1 MKQVILVTLFAVACG
16 LAAIAQTGTPQPT
29 PRSASPSTQPQMDQ
43 TQNPDM
49 QTQSQIDNQKQNQT
63 GGERKLKGCISSQGG
78 NYMLQTKHGKEVPLA
93 GSADF
98 ASHVGHTV
106 TVHGMYSSN
115 STVAAP
121 TASAAPTGSTPD
133 NSASN
138 GQFMVS
144 KIEMVSDTCK
154 DSKMKSDKGQ

>member
-1 MKQVILVTLFAVACG
+1 MKHVILLTVFAMVCG
-16 LAAIAQTGTPQPT
+16 LAAIAQTGSPQPT
-29 PRSASPSTQPQMDQ
+29 PRSSSPSTQPQMDR
-43 TQNPDM
+43 TQNPEM
-49 QTQSQIDNQKQNQT
+49 QTQSQIDNQQQSQT
-63 GGERKLKGCISSQGG
+63 GERKLKGCISSQGG
-78 NYMLQTKHGKEVPLA
+78 NYTLQTKHGKEVPLA

-106 TVHGMYSSN
+106 TVHGTYGSN

-133 NSASN
+133 NSVSS

-144 KIEMVSDTCK
+144 KIDMVSDTCK
-154 DSKMKSDKGQ
+154 DSKVKGDKGQ